1 MARAKI
7 SLIGGG
13 QIGGNLALLAAQKEL
28 GDIVIFDIPKAEG
41 MVKGKALDLMQLK
54 PHDGYDANISGTSD
68 WKDLTDS
75 DVFII
80 TAGLPR
86 KPGMDRE
93 DLLEINLG
101 IMTDV
106 AENIKEYSPNAFV
119 IVVSNPL
126 DAMVYAFYKVSQLK
140 KNMVVGMAG
149 ALDSARFRAFIAMEV
164 GCSVQ
169 DVTCMVLG
177 GHGDTMV
184 PITRFGTV
192 GGVPIE
198 SLINPDRLEEIV
210 NRTRF
215 AGGEIV
221 KLFGNGSAF
230 YAPAQ
235 SAIEMAES
243 YLRDKKR
250 IIPCASL
257 CEGEFGINGYF
268 IGVPS
273 VIGSG
278 GVENILEFSLT
289 EEEKFE
295 LKNTLEAVKKT
306 AKDFINARKSDRIGI
321 LVFAG
326 ESFIQCP
333 LTIDK
338 EVLLALM
345 DDIQVAEQ
353 SYDGTAIGMAIANAT
368 NRLRNSDAKSKVM
381 ILLSDGSNNAGEL
394 DPLTSADLASN
405 FDIKIYTIGAGTNQD
420 VSFIPGRG
428 YIRNE
433 IDEVTLKSIANRT
446 NGKYFRATN
455 VVGLEDVYKTIDE
468 LERTEIE
475 IKEFTRYKELF
486 GWLLIPAM
494 IIGLGGHT
502 IDRTI
507 FRKQL

>member
-184 PITRFGTV
+184 PITRVGTV

-273 VIGSG
+273 MIGKN
-278 GVENILEFSLT
+278 GVEKILEFELRDD
-289 EEEKFE
+289 EKSA
-295 LKNTLEAVKKT
+295 LDSTLEAVKKT
-306 AKDFINARKSDRIGI
+306 
-321 LVFAG
+321 
-326 ESFIQCP
+326 
-333 LTIDK
+333 
-338 EVLLALM
+338 VLETKL
-345 DDIQVAEQ
+345 
-353 SYDGTAIGMAIANAT
+353 
-368 NRLRNSDAKSKVM
+368 
-381 ILLSDGSNNAGEL
+381 
-394 DPLTSADLASN
+394 
-405 FDIKIYTIGAGTNQD
+405 
-420 VSFIPGRG
+420 
-428 YIRNE
+428 
-433 IDEVTLKSIANRT
+433 
-446 NGKYFRATN
+446 
-455 VVGLEDVYKTIDE
+455 
-468 LERTEIE
+468 
-475 IKEFTRYKELF
+475 
-486 GWLLIPAM
+486 
-494 IIGLGGHT
+494 
-502 IDRTI
+502 
-507 FRKQL
+507 